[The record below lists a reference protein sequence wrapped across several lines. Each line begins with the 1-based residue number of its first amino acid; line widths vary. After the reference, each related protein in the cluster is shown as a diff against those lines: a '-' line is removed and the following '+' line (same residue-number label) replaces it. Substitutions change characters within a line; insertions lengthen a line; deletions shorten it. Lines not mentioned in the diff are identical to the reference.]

1 MINKTMQTYE
11 KTKDGMKFTIIVP
24 NNIVDAL
31 KESSEI
37 SKDRYISALSATA
50 SLVQCT
56 AFRLSTVMVL
66 DELKKTIKEKDQVE
80 EIAAAI
86 ATDTIELYEQ
96 SIKIF
101 ISQEMEAKN
110 E

>member
-1 MINKTMQTYE
+1 MKNKNMSVYE
-11 KTKDGMKFTIIVP
+11 KTEDGMKFTIIVP

-31 KESSEI
+31 KESSKMSE
-37 SKDRYISALSATA
+37 DRYITALSATA

-66 DELKKTIKEKDQVE
+66 GELKKTIKEKDQVE
-80 EIAAAI
+80 EIAATI
-86 ATDTIELYEQ
+86 AADTIRLYEE
-96 SIKIF
+96 SVRIF